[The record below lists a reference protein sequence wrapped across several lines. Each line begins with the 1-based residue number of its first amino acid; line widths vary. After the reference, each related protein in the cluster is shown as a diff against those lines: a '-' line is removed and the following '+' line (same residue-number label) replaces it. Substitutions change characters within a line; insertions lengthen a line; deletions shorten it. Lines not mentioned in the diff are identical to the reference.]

1 MSGSGSAT
9 DKSLSLGRAHP
20 LPGPYL
26 LEKKKGKGSIQM
38 GSKIA
43 LKKKKKIALFPT
55 LLSQTLRCLYHLFIF
70 PYLSFAPE
78 LTPT

>member
-1 MSGSGSAT
+1 
-9 DKSLSLGRAHP
+9 
-20 LPGPYL
+20 
-26 LEKKKGKGSIQM
+26 M